1 MSTNNLRAL
10 PNFQQCKFF
19 ENLQDLNLS
28 RNAITQLS
36 IKSFPN
42 YLETLWLKGNYLSQ
56 LIDELNGE
64 IFPKL
69 LQFLDLTYCKII
81 SLDSD
86 YQYQATVIEKLI
98 LVEKL
103 NNLKVLQLEF

>member
-1 MSTNNLRAL
+1 MVKSS
-10 PNFQQCKFF
+10 QII
-19 ENLQDLNLS
+19 
-28 RNAITQLS
+28 AI
-36 IKSFPN
+36 
-42 YLETLWLKGNYLSQ
+42 
-56 LIDELNGE
+56 
-64 IFPKL
+64 
-69 LQFLDLTYCKII
+69 LDLTYCKII